1 MSFHQKDKK
10 IVSNTLSGK
19 EELADSEEQDDEDV
33 KKAKRPKLEQTY
45 PSRSLKF
52 VSERIKKNKQYK
64 NVKNSENRYRLKKE
78 DTLFLQKLI
87 KNNPESEIYD
97 RTSGRRFPGKLM
109 FILLLFNVLI

>member
-1 MSFHQKDKK
+1 M
-10 IVSNTLSGK
+10 
-19 EELADSEEQDDEDV
+19 EEQNDEDV
-33 KKAKRPKLEQTY
+33 KKAKRLKLEPTY
-45 PSRSLKF
+45 HLRSLK
-52 VSERIKKNKQYK
+52 VVNKKIKKIKQYK